1 MGGATSVAQSVGIF
15 NPLGGGIGP
24 FGDKSQNLGE
34 FYFFYFFCDAKGI
47 RDWKVIL

>member
-1 MGGATSVAQSVGIF
+1 MGGATLVPQSVGIF
-15 NPLGGGIGP
+15 NPLGGIGP

-34 FYFFYFFCDAKGI
+34 FYFILFFCDAKGI